1 MRWESL
7 VMMLIYNVVI
17 PYAIVHSTLGFPWDT
32 MVGISALI
40 VTVRLW
46 VRASRWVERVRK
58 SMVYKMLVG
67 G

>member
-1 MRWESL
+1 
-7 VMMLIYNVVI
+7 MMLIYNVVI

-46 VRASRWVERVRK
+46 VRGNAFIERVKR
-58 SMVYKMLVG
+58 SVVYKMLVG
-67 G
+67 